1 MHTNKHKLNINFTH
15 TIFLGK
21 GKSVIDALG
30 EALKRDQGM
39 IPAIECMEAFNA
51 KIYCSVHSPNYAHR
65 LARGES
71 ATYAREHCSPSSFL
85 SM

>member
-21 GKSVIDALG
+21 GKSVIC

-71 ATYAREHCSPSSFL
+71 ATYTREHCSSSSFL